1 MTQLANQQI
10 DYLKESNQ
18 VLSNKGKTFSWAK
31 FLLTKKQANRAVR
44 LYRFCRFI
52 DDLGDEYTSIKSAK
66 LALDKIT
73 EDLKSGA
80 STDPIVA
87 DAIALFSECQIDVGV
102 PVLFIEGVLSD
113 LKRVRIK
120 NEQELIVYCYQVAG
134 TVGLMMSKI
143 LDVNDPRALAH
154 AIDLGI
160 AMQITNIC
168 RDVTEDAHLKRRY
181 LPASLIG
188 NVEPAQLLN
197 PDLATQGQLR
207 ATLKSLL
214 QLADQY
220 YKSGYEGL
228 CFITL
233 RSRLSIAIASS
244 LYRQIGLILKKEQ
257 YECWRFRSVA
267 SPSLKLKLSFKI
279 VMTSLLDKDFFKY
292 KNPHKQCL
300 HLAIKKMPYVHA

>member
-1 MTQLANQQI
+1 M
-10 DYLKESNQ
+10 
-18 VLSNKGKTFSWAK
+18 
-31 FLLTKKQANRAVR
+31 
-44 LYRFCRFI
+44 
-52 DDLGDEYTSIKSAK
+52 
-66 LALDKIT
+66 
-73 EDLKSGA
+73 
-80 STDPIVA
+80 
-87 DAIALFSECQIDVGV
+87 
-102 PVLFIEGVLSD
+102 
-113 LKRVRIK
+113 
-120 NEQELIVYCYQVAG
+120 AG

-244 LYRQIGLILKKEQ
+244 LYRQIGLILKKQ
-257 YECWRFRSVA
+257 QLQ
-267 SPSLKLKLSFKI
+267 SPH
-279 VMTSLLDKDFFKY
+279 Y
-292 KNPHKQCL
+292 Q
-300 HLAIKKMPYVHA
+300 